1 MRGEVKGK
9 NFPKLH
15 WYHHPFLR
23 HSIQN
28 SADCAVKNTA
38 LMLETTKKLK
48 KVENVSACSS
58 RCNQEPSCEFYKWK
72 VNHICKT
79 TFTINIPVTGPGQ
92 QESKSP
98 RVPFDADI
106 LGYPLSKGSRN
117 WYLLF
122 QDSKK
127 ASRRECHLMRV
138 KKTAKKNFWS
148 APRNCWALTMK
159 MEIISTDVHWTLDIL
174 G

>member
-1 MRGEVKGK
+1 MRGEVRGK

-72 VNHICKT
+72 VNHICRK
-79 TFTINIPVTGPGQ
+79 TFTINILVTLDQ
-92 QESKSP
+92 DNKKASRRECHLMRISL
-98 RVPFDADI
+98 DI
-106 LGYPLSKGSRN
+106 LWSRV

-174 G
+174 S

>member
-1 MRGEVKGK
+1 MHYDISKMRGEVKGK

-72 VNHICKT
+72 VNHICRK
-79 TFTINIPVTGPGQ
+79 TFTINILVTL
-92 QESKSP
+92 
-98 RVPFDADI
+98 D
-106 LGYPLSKGSRN
+106 
-117 WYLLF
+117 
-122 QDSKK
+122 QDNKK

-148 APRNCWALTMK
+148 APRNC
-159 MEIISTDVHWTLDIL
+159 
-174 G
+174 

>member
-72 VNHICKT
+72 VNHVCRK
-79 TFTINIPVTGPGQ
+79 TFTINILVTGPGQ
-92 QESKSP
+92 QESKSS
-98 RVPFDADI
+98 RVPFDADQEDCKEE
-106 LGYPLSKGSRN
+106 LLVRTKKLLSSYDEDGDHFYWR
-117 WYLLF
+117 
-122 QDSKK
+122 
-127 ASRRECHLMRV
+127 
-138 KKTAKKNFWS
+138 
-148 APRNCWALTMK
+148 
-159 MEIISTDVHWTLDIL
+159 TLDIGYPWL
-174 G
+174 KIVKNPSSCLKLDVKKV

>member
-72 VNHICKT
+72 VKHICRK
-79 TFTINIPVTGPGQ
+79 TFTVYILVTGPGQ
-92 QESKSP
+92 QESKSS
-98 RVPFDADI
+98 RVPFDVDI
-106 LGYPLSKGSRN
+106 LGYLLSKGSRGQAMTSRAF
-117 WYLLF
+117 WLRVGF
-122 QDSKK
+122 DQK
-127 ASRRECHLMRV
+127 ARV
-138 KKTAKKNFWS
+138 S
-148 APRNCWALTMK
+148 GSG
-159 MEIISTDVHWTLDIL
+159 IVHIMVLRLRSFCVIPFHAR
-174 G
+174 GHS